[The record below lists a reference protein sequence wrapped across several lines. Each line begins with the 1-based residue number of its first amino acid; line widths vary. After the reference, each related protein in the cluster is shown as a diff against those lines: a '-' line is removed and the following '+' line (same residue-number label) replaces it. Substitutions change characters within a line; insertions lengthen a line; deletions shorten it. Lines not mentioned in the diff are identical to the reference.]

1 MTDIETIRK
10 ASEIDNIPGEVLS
23 ELLMD
28 DMISTH
34 NMYGDLVDL
43 YDNAD
48 DAGKNTIDSV
58 LKILVLKNMKDIAK
72 EILKRAKDQEEK

>member
-58 LKILVLKNMKDIAK
+58 LKILVLENMKGIAK

>member
-58 LKILVLKNMKDIAK
+58 LKILVLKNMKGIAK